1 MFEIPNLEIHAW
13 HGCNLFCESCSH
25 YSSLG
30 LRGGPSAKECESW
43 MAAWAMRVVPRTFSI
58 VGGEPTLNRGLSQI
72 VQAAAEIWSGSRIR
86 LVTNGLQL
94 SRHPELPRV
103 LAAIGERS
111 HLEIASHHPSPEFRA
126 RFAPVW
132 KIAADWKN
140 QYGIAIRF
148 VDASSRW
155 TRRYHYAD
163 GAIQFMDGN
172 PRLAWE
178 ACEGKKC
185 PQIFEGHLWKCPPVA
200 YFGLMSERTSVDSR
214 YLEMLSRYRSLEPAC
229 TDREL
234 AEFLGREDEAV
245 CGICPSQLERF
256 ALLNPLYQIT

>member
-1 MFEIPNLEIHAW
+1 
-13 HGCNLFCESCSH
+13 
-25 YSSLG
+25 
-30 LRGGPSAKECESW
+30 
-43 MAAWAMRVVPRTFSI
+43 MAAWARRVAPRTFSI
-58 VGGEPTLNRGLSQI
+58 VGGEPTLNRALPQI
-72 VQAAAEIWSGSRIR
+72 VQAAGEIWSGSRIR

-111 HLEIASHHPSPEFRA
+111 HLEITSHHPSPEFQA

-132 KIAADWKN
+132 KIAAEWKDE
-140 QYGIAIRF
+140 YGIQIRF
-148 VDASSRW
+148 VDAASRW

-163 GAIQFMDGN
+163 RAIQFMDGD

-178 ACEGKKC
+178 ACEGKKA
-185 PQIFEGHLWKCPPVA
+185 PQIFEGNLWKCPPVA
-200 YFGLMSERTSVDSR
+200 YFGLMSKMTSVDSQ
-214 YLEMLSRYRSLEPAC
+214 YLEMLSRYRSLDPVS
-229 TDREL
+229 TDHEL

-245 CGICPSQLERF
+245 CRICPSELDHF